1 MTMALS
7 PLGASVPYV
16 LYATGTLCN
25 TPPDSRSTCG
35 IIANVWSGMSLLYGF
50 SGCAVTLSV
59 RLSAG
64 VNLEM
69 NRTKFQQRMECNSY
83 PSGYVEMFGV
93 ADVCFSPLVSL
104 LEVVQEDCSLIAMFA
119 RQS

>member
-1 MTMALS
+1 MALS
-7 PLGASVPYV
+7 PPGASVPYV

-59 RLSAG
+59 
-64 VNLEM
+64 
-69 NRTKFQQRMECNSY
+69 Q
-83 PSGYVEMFGV
+83 
-93 ADVCFSPLVSL
+93 L
-104 LEVVQEDCSLIAMFA
+104 LAVTVRENYETDCRRERDATAIQAAM
-119 RQS
+119 

>member
-7 PLGASVPYV
+7 PPGASVPYV
-16 LYATGTLCN
+16 LYAIGTLCN
-25 TPPDSRSTCG
+25 TPPDSRSICG

-64 VNLEM
+64 VVLET
-69 NRTKFQQRMECNSY
+69 NRTKFWR
-83 PSGYVEMFGV
+83 
-93 ADVCFSPLVSL
+93 
-104 LEVVQEDCSLIAMFA
+104 QEGCKLSKRVRRNL
-119 RQS
+119 

>member
-1 MTMALS
+1 
-7 PLGASVPYV
+7 
-16 LYATGTLCN
+16 
-25 TPPDSRSTCG
+25 
-35 IIANVWSGMSLLYGF
+35 
-50 SGCAVTLSV
+50 
-59 RLSAG
+59 
-64 VNLEM
+64 
-69 NRTKFQQRMECNSY
+69 MECNSY